1 MIQITNKE
9 TGEVKNYT
17 EAEFVAE
24 RDRLLLAWEESK
36 KALEVAKEKEMEQ
49 RKAVVAF
56 AFDPNK
62 ESGTERIELGNG
74 YQAKAVKKVSYGF
87 IKTED
92 GKLNKAAIDK
102 ALAKIEKVGGAV
114 GELIAERLVKW
125 TPDLSLTEYKQLD
138 EKFKKIIDEVIVTSE
153 GAPTLEIIA
162 PKAPKQKKLTN
173 TTKLFKVALSYLN
186 NLENLK

>member
-36 KALEVAKEKEMEQ
+36 KALDVAKEKEMEQ

-74 YQAKAVKKVSYGF
+74 YQAKAVKKLNYGF
-87 IKTED
+87 VKTED
-92 GKLNKAAIDK
+92 GKLNKTAIDK
-102 ALAKIEKVGGAV
+102 ALAKIEKTGPA

-125 TPDLSLTEYKQLD
+125 TPDLSLTEYKQLP
-138 EKFKKIIDEVIVTSE
+138 EKLKSIIDEVIVTSE

-162 PKAPKQKKLTN
+162 PKAPK
-173 TTKLFKVALSYLN
+173 
-186 NLENLK
+186 

>member
-17 EAEFVAE
+17 EAEFIAE
-24 RDRLLLAWEESK
+24 RDRLLLSWEESK
-36 KALEVAKEKEMEQ
+36 RALEVAKEKEMEQ

-74 YQAKAVKKVSYGF
+74 YQAKAVKKINYGF
-87 IKTED
+87 VKTED

-102 ALAKIEKVGGAV
+102 ALAKIEKDGAM

-125 TPDLSLTEYKQLD
+125 TPDLSLTEYKQLP
-138 EKFKKIIDEVIVTSE
+138 EKYKKIIDEVIVTSE

-162 PKAPKQKKLTN
+162 PKAPK
-173 TTKLFKVALSYLN
+173 
-186 NLENLK
+186 

>member
-36 KALEVAKEKEMEQ
+36 KALDVAKEKEMEQ

-74 YQAKAVKKVSYGF
+74 YQAKAVKKINYGF
-87 IKTED
+87 VKDAE
-92 GKLNKAAIDK
+92 GKLNKRAIDK
-102 ALAKIEKVGGAV
+102 ALERIEKIGGPV

-162 PKAPKQKKLTN
+162 PKAPK
-173 TTKLFKVALSYLN
+173 
-186 NLENLK
+186 

>member
-1 MIQITNKE
+1 MIQIINKE

-17 EAEFVAE
+17 EAEFIAE
-24 RDRLLLAWEESK
+24 RDRLLLSWEESK

-62 ESGTERIELGNG
+62 ESVTERIELGNG
-74 YQAKAVKKVSYGF
+74 YQAKAVKKINYGF
-87 IKTED
+87 VKTED

-102 ALAKIEKVGGAV
+102 ALSKIEKTGPA

-125 TPDLSLTEYKQLD
+125 TPDLSLTEYKQLP
-138 EKFKKIIDEVIVTSE
+138 EKLKSIIDEVIVTTE

-162 PKAPKQKKLTN
+162 PKAPK
-173 TTKLFKVALSYLN
+173 
-186 NLENLK
+186 

>member
-17 EAEFVAE
+17 EAEFIAE

-49 RKAVVAF
+49 RKTVVAF
-56 AFDPNK
+56 AFDLNK

-74 YQAKAVKKVSYGF
+74 YQAKAVKKVNYGF
-87 IKTED
+87 VKTED

-102 ALAKIEKVGGAV
+102 ALSKIEKTGPA

-125 TPDLSLTEYKQLD
+125 TPDLSLTEYKQLP
-138 EKFKKIIDEVIVTSE
+138 EKLKSIIDEVIVTSE

-162 PKAPKQKKLTN
+162 PKAPK
-173 TTKLFKVALSYLN
+173 
-186 NLENLK
+186 

>member
-1 MIQITNKE
+1 MMQIINKE

-17 EAEFVAE
+17 EAEFIAE

-36 KALEVAKEKEMEQ
+36 KALEIAKEKEMEQ

-62 ESGTERIELGNG
+62 ESGTERIDLGNG
-74 YQAKAVKKVSYGF
+74 YQAKAVKKVNYGF
-87 IKTED
+87 VKTED

-102 ALAKIEKVGGAV
+102 ALSKIEKTGPA

-125 TPDLSLTEYKQLD
+125 TPDLSLTEYKQLP
-138 EKFKKIIDEVIVTSE
+138 EKLKNIIDEVIVTSE
-153 GAPTLEIIA
+153 GAPSLEIIA
-162 PKAPKQKKLTN
+162 PKSK
-173 TTKLFKVALSYLN
+173 
-186 NLENLK
+186 

>member
-17 EAEFVAE
+17 EAEFIAE
-24 RDRLLLAWEESK
+24 RDRLLLSWEESK

-49 RKAVVAF
+49 RKAVVDF

-62 ESGTERIELGNG
+62 TSGTERIELANG
-74 YQAKAVKKVSYGF
+74 YQAKAVKKINYGF
-87 IKTED
+87 VKDAE
-92 GKLNKAAIDK
+92 GKLNKRAIDK
-102 ALAKIEKVGGAV
+102 ALERIEKVGGAV

-162 PKAPKQKKLTN
+162 PKAPK
-173 TTKLFKVALSYLN
+173 
-186 NLENLK
+186 

>member
-36 KALEVAKEKEMEQ
+36 KALDVAKEKEMEQ

-62 ESGTERIELGNG
+62 TSGTERIELANG
-74 YQAKAVKKVSYGF
+74 YQAKAVKKINYGF
-87 IKTED
+87 VKDAE
-92 GKLNKAAIDK
+92 GKLNKRAIDK
-102 ALAKIEKVGGAV
+102 ALERIEKIGGPV

-138 EKFKKIIDEVIVTSE
+138 EKYKKVIDEVIVTTE

-162 PKAPKQKKLTN
+162 PKAPK
-173 TTKLFKVALSYLN
+173 
-186 NLENLK
+186 

>member
-17 EAEFVAE
+17 EAEFIAE
-24 RDRLLLAWEESK
+24 RDRLLLSWEESK

-74 YQAKAVKKVSYGF
+74 YQAKAVKKVNYGF
-87 IKTED
+87 VKTED

-102 ALAKIEKVGGAV
+102 ALAKIEKVGGTV

-162 PKAPKQKKLTN
+162 PKAPK
-173 TTKLFKVALSYLN
+173 
-186 NLENLK
+186 

>member
-17 EAEFVAE
+17 EAEFIAE
-24 RDRLLLAWEESK
+24 RDRLLLSWEESK

-49 RKAVVAF
+49 REAVVAF

-74 YQAKAVKKVSYGF
+74 YQAKAVKKVNYGF
-87 IKTED
+87 VKTED

-102 ALAKIEKVGGAV
+102 ALSKIEKTGPA

-125 TPDLSLTEYKQLD
+125 TPDLSLTEYKQLP
-138 EKFKKIIDEVIVTSE
+138 EKLKSIIDEVIVTSE
-153 GAPTLEIIA
+153 GAPTLEIIT
-162 PKAPKQKKLTN
+162 PKAPK
-173 TTKLFKVALSYLN
+173 
-186 NLENLK
+186 

>member
-17 EAEFVAE
+17 EAEFIAE
-24 RDRLLLAWEESK
+24 RDRLLLSWEESK
-36 KALEVAKEKEMEQ
+36 KVLEVAKEKEMEQ

-62 ESGTERIELGNG
+62 ESGTERIEIGNG
-74 YQAKAVKKVSYGF
+74 YQAKAVKKINYGF
-87 IKTED
+87 VKTED

-102 ALAKIEKVGGAV
+102 ALAKIEKDGAM

-162 PKAPKQKKLTN
+162 PKTPK
-173 TTKLFKVALSYLN
+173 
-186 NLENLK
+186 

>member
-74 YQAKAVKKVSYGF
+74 YQAKAVKKVNYGF
-87 IKTED
+87 VKTED

-102 ALAKIEKVGGAV
+102 ALAKIEKVGGTV

-162 PKAPKQKKLTN
+162 PKTPK
-173 TTKLFKVALSYLN
+173 
-186 NLENLK
+186 

>member
-1 MIQITNKE
+1 
-9 TGEVKNYT
+9 
-17 EAEFVAE
+17 
-24 RDRLLLAWEESK
+24 
-36 KALEVAKEKEMEQ
+36 MEQ

-74 YQAKAVKKVSYGF
+74 YQAKAVKKINYGF
-87 IKTED
+87 VKTED

-102 ALAKIEKVGGAV
+102 ALAKIEKDGAM

-138 EKFKKIIDEVIVTSE
+138 EKYKKIIDEVIVTSE

-162 PKAPKQKKLTN
+162 PKAPK
-173 TTKLFKVALSYLN
+173 
-186 NLENLK
+186 

>member
-17 EAEFVAE
+17 EAEFIAE
-24 RDRLLLAWEESK
+24 RDRLLLSWEESK

-74 YQAKAVKKVSYGF
+74 YQAKAVKKINYGF
-87 IKTED
+87 VKDAE
-92 GKLNKAAIDK
+92 GKLNKRAIDK
-102 ALAKIEKVGGAV
+102 ALERIEKIGGPV

-138 EKFKKIIDEVIVTSE
+138 EKYKKIIDEVIVTSE

-162 PKAPKQKKLTN
+162 PKAPK
-173 TTKLFKVALSYLN
+173 
-186 NLENLK
+186 

>member
-1 MIQITNKE
+1 MHQITNKE

-17 EAEFVAE
+17 DAEFEAE
-24 RDRLLLAWEESK
+24 RTRLLVEWEAQK
-36 KALEVAKEKEMEQ
+36 AALEVAKEKEMTA
-49 RKAVVAF
+49 RKAVVDF

-62 ESGTERIELGNG
+62 TSGTERIELANG
-74 YQAKAVKKVSYGF
+74 YQAKAVKKINYGF
-87 IKTED
+87 VKDAE
-92 GKLNKAAIDK
+92 GKLNKRAIDK
-102 ALAKIEKVGGAV
+102 ALERIEKIGGPV

-162 PKAPKQKKLTN
+162 PKAPK
-173 TTKLFKVALSYLN
+173 
-186 NLENLK
+186 

>member
-24 RDRLLLAWEESK
+24 RDRLLLTWEESK

-74 YQAKAVKKVSYGF
+74 YQAKAVKKVSYSF
-87 IKTED
+87 IKTEG
-92 GKLNKAAIDK
+92 GKLNKAAIDN
-102 ALAKIEKVGGAV
+102 ALSKIEKTGPA

-162 PKAPKQKKLTN
+162 PKSK
-173 TTKLFKVALSYLN
+173 
-186 NLENLK
+186 

>member
-36 KALEVAKEKEMEQ
+36 KALEIAKEKEMEQ

-87 IKTED
+87 VKTED

-102 ALAKIEKVGGAV
+102 ALAK
-114 GELIAERLVKW
+114 
-125 TPDLSLTEYKQLD
+125 
-138 EKFKKIIDEVIVTSE
+138 KK
-153 GAPTLEIIA
+153 
-162 PKAPKQKKLTN
+162 
-173 TTKLFKVALSYLN
+173 
-186 NLENLK
+186 

>member
-17 EAEFVAE
+17 EAEFIAE
-24 RDRLLLAWEESK
+24 RDRLLLSWEESK

-74 YQAKAVKKVSYGF
+74 YQAKAVKKVNYGF
-87 IKTED
+87 VKTED

-102 ALAKIEKVGGAV
+102 ALSKIEKTGPA

-125 TPDLSLTEYKQLD
+125 TPDLSLTEYKQLP
-138 EKFKKIIDEVIVTSE
+138 EKLKSIIDEVIVTSE
-153 GAPTLEIIA
+153 GAPTLEIIT
-162 PKAPKQKKLTN
+162 PKAPK
-173 TTKLFKVALSYLN
+173 
-186 NLENLK
+186 

>member
-74 YQAKAVKKVSYGF
+74 YQAKAVKKVNYGF
-87 IKTED
+87 VKTED

-102 ALAKIEKVGGAV
+102 ALTKIEKVGGAV

-162 PKAPKQKKLTN
+162 PKAPK
-173 TTKLFKVALSYLN
+173 
-186 NLENLK
+186 

>member
-62 ESGTERIELGNG
+62 ESGTERIELDNG
-74 YQAKAVKKVSYGF
+74 YQAKAVKKVNYGF
-87 IKTED
+87 VKTED

-102 ALAKIEKVGGAV
+102 ALAKIEKVGGTV

-162 PKAPKQKKLTN
+162 PKTPK
-173 TTKLFKVALSYLN
+173 
-186 NLENLK
+186 

>member
-17 EAEFVAE
+17 EAEFIAE
-24 RDRLLLAWEESK
+24 RDRLLLSWEESK

-62 ESGTERIELGNG
+62 ESGTERIDLGNG
-74 YQAKAVKKVSYGF
+74 YQAKAVKKVNYGF
-87 IKTED
+87 VKTED

-102 ALAKIEKVGGAV
+102 ALSKIEKTGPA

-125 TPDLSLTEYKQLD
+125 TPDLSLTEYKLLP
-138 EKFKKIIDEVIVTSE
+138 EKLKGIIDEVIVTSE

-162 PKAPKQKKLTN
+162 PKAPK
-173 TTKLFKVALSYLN
+173 
-186 NLENLK
+186 